1 MPGFD
6 LLISDINDLEEIK
19 LPILKVFDKT
29 LDEACFY
36 RDVGELTSSLP
47 TVNLQ
52 VGFYPKSG
60 SVSCMIS
67 IEHDNE
73 LGNEVLAGRIAN
85 SLSRKCYLPDDN
97 SPSYEAYLEF
107 LPNSKT
113 VRKVKLVEDDSGDSF
128 RFQPSD

>member
-85 SLSRKCYLPDDN
+85 SLSRKCYLPDDD
-97 SPSYEAYLEF
+97 SPSYEVYLEF

-128 RFQPSD
+128 KFQPSD